1 MKNKIFYGWWIV
13 MVTNIICMLGFGT
26 WLYSFGVFF
35 KPMMAEFGWT
45 RAMTSLAASLR
56 SIEGGVAGPVVG
68 WAVDRY
74 GARKVIFS
82 GGLVS
87 GLGFCLMPFVNSL
100 LSFYLI
106 YGVLI
111 SIGMSAML
119 YIPAFVV
126 VAKWFSRKLS
136 RALSV
141 LAVGAGLGGLVFAPI
156 SAIII
161 RHYGWRMAFL
171 MIGVM
176 IWIVV
181 LPLTFVI
188 KEDPQSMGLE
198 PDGDLKKKKEI
209 APGPGN
215 EILIEDQ
222 TKTEQTN
229 DLTLKQALGSSAFWI
244 ICLSFFFQ
252 NISHSAVFVHAVP
265 ALTDAGISVEKAALA
280 IGYLTTVS
288 IIGRLGLGYLGD
300 FMDKRYLFLISFAL
314 MGSGMLVLMN
324 ARDMVTV
331 YIFIAL
337 FGIGFGSTVPLMAA
351 MRAEYF
357 GRAAL
362 GKIQGFM
369 SPVTMFAGALGPFTA
384 GYLFDKTG
392 TYRTAFLVMGLVT
405 FLGGVIMLFA
415 KPARFP
421 QPSF

>member
-13 MVTNIICMLGFGT
+13 IVTNLICMLGFGT

-35 KPMMAEFGWT
+35 KPMMSEFGWT

-100 LSFYLI
+100 VGFYLI

-156 SAIII
+156 SAVIIQ
-161 RHYGWRMAFL
+161 HYGWRMAFL
-171 MIGVM
+171 IIGVV
-176 IWIVV
+176 IWVVV
-181 LPLTFVI
+181 LPLTLVI
-188 KEDPQSMGLE
+188 KEDPQSMGLK
-198 PDGDLKKKKEI
+198 PDGELEKQKESDPENI
-209 APGPGN
+209 MLNGN
-215 EILIEDQ
+215 Q
-222 TKTEQTN
+222 AKTERAS

-244 ICLSFFFQ
+244 ISLSFFFQ

-324 ARDMVTV
+324 ARDMVMV

-369 SPVTMFAGALGPFTA
+369 SPVTMFAGAIGPFSA

-405 FLGGVIMLFA
+405 FLGGLIMLFA
-415 KPARFP
+415 KPARFS
-421 QPSF
+421 QASDS